1 MGSLF
6 FLYFFSLDRAS
17 LTCAWEFNRGMGL
30 ALKFTAGDVSG
41 ESRKQEKTNPEGEVL
56 KHIMISCQNTISECH
71 CIVLQA

>member
-6 FLYFFSLDRAS
+6 FLYFFSLDHAS
-17 LTCAWEFNRGMGL
+17 LTCAWEFNRGMLL
-30 ALKFTAGDVSG
+30 ALKFRAGDVSG

-71 CIVLQA
+71 CIVLKA